1 MTTDVSGN
9 SSTVS
14 EIPIDGTGV
23 TNGVSVTGGA
33 IDATTGGN
41 QAESMPRDAT
51 ITSFSAYDS
60 TSVALSLVAT
70 TITVQAQLYSS
81 PTPDNTFT
89 PIPGAV
95 VTLAP
100 SLTGVISIGSVSNG
114 TTTGLSIPVTDQ
126 TRLMV
131 VFSAS
136 ATGIST
142 TNTITAFTS
151 AGVGIA

>member
-1 MTTDVSGN
+1 M
-9 SSTVS
+9 
-14 EIPIDGTGV
+14 
-23 TNGVSVTGGA
+23 
-33 IDATTGGN
+33 
-41 QAESMPRDAT
+41 
-51 ITSFSAYDS
+51 
-60 TSVALSLVAT
+60 SLVAT

-95 VTLAP
+95 VTLVP